1 MKVFL
6 DAHVFDEAG
15 QGSKTYL
22 KGVFT
27 EVILHREEIN
37 FVLAAYDSEGL
48 KTEFGSHSN
57 SRYEKYASH
66 NKYYRLALDITA
78 KIRRNK
84 IDVAHFTYI
93 APLFKTCREIL
104 ALHDLLF
111 LDMPDYFPASYRL
124 TKNYLFKR
132 SAQRADWV
140 TTLSEYSKETIIRYY
155 GISEEKIIITPCG
168 ILDLYWAENADDAGI
183 KEKYKV
189 RDYVLYVSRIE
200 PRKNHI
206 ALLRAY
212 VELALWKKDIQLVFI
227 GTPAIHVNEFS
238 SFYEALDEK
247 IKGKILFLQNL
258 SSEEV
263 RAFYKNSLLSVYP
276 SLGEGFGIPPLEAA
290 VCGSQVLCS
299 NTTAMREFTFF
310 GDMHFNPNNLSELKE
325 KMAHYIARPLAADA
339 RKKIR
344 DIIKKNYSWQASS
357 ETLFN
362 KVSNPLSRM

>member
-1 MKVFL
+1 MNVFL

-27 EVILHREEIN
+27 EAIQHRRDIN
-37 FVLAAYDSEGL
+37 FVLTARDSDGL
-48 KTEFGSHSN
+48 KSEFGSNLNVSYETYS
-57 SRYEKYASH
+57 SR
-66 NKYYRLALDITA
+66 NKFYRLALDITA

-93 APLFKTCREIL
+93 SPVFKTCREIL

-111 LDMPDYFPASYRL
+111 LDMPNYFPASYRL
-124 TKNYLFKR
+124 AKNYLFKR
-132 SAQRADWV
+132 SAKRADWV
-140 TTLSEYSKETIIRYY
+140 TTLSEYSKETIIRFY

-168 ILDLYWAENADDAGI
+168 ILDLYWAEDIDDVGI
-183 KEKYKV
+183 REKYNV
-189 RDYVLYVSRIE
+189 RDYILYVSRIE

-238 SFYEALDEK
+238 SFYDALDEK

-258 SSEEV
+258 SS
-263 RAFYKNSLLSVYP
+263 
-276 SLGEGFGIPPLEAA
+276 
-290 VCGSQVLCS
+290 
-299 NTTAMREFTFF
+299 
-310 GDMHFNPNNLSELKE
+310 
-325 KMAHYIARPLAADA
+325 
-339 RKKIR
+339 
-344 DIIKKNYSWQASS
+344 
-357 ETLFN
+357 
-362 KVSNPLSRM
+362 

>member
-1 MKVFL
+1 MKIFL

-27 EVILHREEIN
+27 EAIQHRRDIN
-37 FVLAAYDSEGL
+37 FVLAACDSEGL
-48 KTEFGSHSN
+48 KTEFGPN
-57 SRYEKYASH
+57 PNCIYEKYRQR

-78 KIRRNK
+78 KIRRNQ

-93 APLFKTCREIL
+93 SPLLKTCSEIV

-111 LDMPDYFPASYRL
+111 LDMPHYFPVSYRL

-132 SAQRADWV
+132 SARRADWV

-155 GISEEKIIITPCG
+155 GIAEEKIIITPCG
-168 ILDLYWAENADDAGI
+168 ILDLYWAENMNDAGI

-189 RDYVLYVSRIE
+189 KDYILYVSRIE
-200 PRKNHI
+200 PRKNHLS
-206 ALLRAY
+206 LLKAY
-212 VELALWKKDIQLVFI
+212 VELALWKKEIQLVFI
-227 GTPAIHVNEFS
+227 GSPAIPVNDFTS
-238 SFYEALDEK
+238 YYAPLDGSVK
-247 IKGKILFLQNL
+247 SKILFLQNL

-263 RAFYKNSLLSVYP
+263 RAFYKYSLLSVYP

-299 NTTAMREFTFF
+299 NATAMREFTFF
-310 GDMHFNPNNLSELKE
+310 GDMHFNPNNLNELEE
-325 KMAHYIARPLAADA
+325 KMAYYIDHPLDA
-339 RKKIR
+339 GERNR
-344 DIIKKNYSWQASS
+344 IKDTIKQNYSWKASA
-357 ETLFN
+357 ETLFSI
-362 KVSNPLSRM
+362 VSKPLPGI